1 MDSTPAKAP
10 PPNRFADKFF
20 WQKGSCGSEETY
32 LYYQVTEQSTEQIT
46 GGIAGRATRPLLISP
61 PHAILFDT
69 PVTGMPPQA
78 PRPCVDQIC
87 KVIFDGL
94 PQFLTSK
101 YKSTKAKAKD
111 AIRHSPGA
119 KSPLVNSAATP
130 KIAAYK

>member
-10 PPNRFADKFF
+10 PPNPFAYKFF

-46 GGIAGRATRPLLISP
+46 GGIAGGATRPLLISS

-78 PRPCVDQIC
+78 PRSCVDQIC

-94 PQFLTSK
+94 PHIQIQVHQSK
-101 YKSTKAKAKD
+101 SK
-111 AIRHSPGA
+111 RHHQTLSWA

>member
-1 MDSTPAKAP
+1 M
-10 PPNRFADKFF
+10 
-20 WQKGSCGSEETY
+20 
-32 LYYQVTEQSTEQIT
+32 YYQVTEQSTEQIT
-46 GGIAGRATRPLLISP
+46 GGIAGGATRPLLISS

-111 AIRHSPGA
+111 TIRHSPGA